1 MTLHITPTTLQL
13 VEAVREFLQN
23 EVMPATDGQLSFHA
37 RVAANVLRTVER
49 ELAGEAEDD
58 AWAMEQLRS
67 VGVSSEA
74 ELADLVRSAPSL
86 ASLASVV
93 DVLKALTR
101 ARLQASN
108 PAYLVDVF
116 DDDPTQE
123 FSIS

>member
-1 MTLHITPTTLQL
+1 MTLHVTPTTLQL

-23 EVMPATDGQLSFHA
+23 EVMQATDGQLSFHA

-67 VGVSSEA
+67 VGVSSEE
-74 ELADLVRSAPSL
+74 ELADLVKSAPSL

-93 DVLKALTR
+93 DVLQALTR

-108 PAYLVDVF
+108 PAYLVDVS
-116 DDDPTQE
+116 DDDPTAP
-123 FSIS
+123 